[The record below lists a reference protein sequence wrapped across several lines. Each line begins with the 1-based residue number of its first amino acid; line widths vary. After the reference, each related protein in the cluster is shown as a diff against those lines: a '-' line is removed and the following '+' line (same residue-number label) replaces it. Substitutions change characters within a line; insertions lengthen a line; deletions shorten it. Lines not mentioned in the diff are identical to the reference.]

1 MKKCFLLFAVALISV
16 VSCKHKEDSSDIKRV
31 QLVSPKEM
39 KQLIQMSRVQLIDV
53 RTPEEY
59 ESGHMINAN
68 NLNFFD
74 EAFEKELDQ
83 LDKDIPVCVYCKS
96 GGRSAKA
103 SEILRKKGFKTV
115 YDLNGG
121 IISWEK
127 EGMPVEKS
135 KSE

>member
-1 MKKCFLLFAVALISV
+1 MKKCLLLFAVALISV
-16 VSCKHKEDSSDIKRV
+16 VSCKHKEDFSDIKRV

-115 YDLNGG
+115 YDLDGG
-121 IISWEK
+121 IIGWEK